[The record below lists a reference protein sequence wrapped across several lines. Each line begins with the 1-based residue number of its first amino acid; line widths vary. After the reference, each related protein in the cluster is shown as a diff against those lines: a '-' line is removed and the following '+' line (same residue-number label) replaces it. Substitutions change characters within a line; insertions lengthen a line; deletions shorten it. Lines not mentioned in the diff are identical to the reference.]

1 MKKQRHL
8 MVTVFAIS
16 GEEILKADCR
26 LIYDGHT
33 AQRGPKVHCLKAVIA
48 GEAGLNMWEFSLMC
62 GDRLLQDR
70 DNIFCP
76 RMAMLRDN
84 RHEMTLQMVHQN
96 LDTRHVTMRRFP
108 TVWINKPAT
117 FLQTAMKLC
126 THFGQ
131 VVEIVDVSNEQRRQD
146 DDRDGERTLEV
157 KYLHAES
164 GIMAMRGL
172 SGQDIRT
179 NREKKSVGGAPP
191 HKEDQFVCQITGS
204 PVVIEAC
211 DCDGLV
217 GCNELCR
224 LVWRPVRCP
233 YSFRWRRPP
242 NWRWRGPMGYP
253 RDLKVSQERPH
264 TVD

>member
-1 MKKQRHL
+1 
-8 MVTVFAIS
+8 
-16 GEEILKADCR
+16 
-26 LIYDGHT
+26 
-33 AQRGPKVHCLKAVIA
+33 
-48 GEAGLNMWEFSLMC
+48 
-62 GDRLLQDR
+62 
-70 DNIFCP
+70 
-76 RMAMLRDN
+76 
-84 RHEMTLQMVHQN
+84 MTLQMVHQN

-191 HKEDQFVCQITGS
+191 RKEDQFVCQITGS

-224 LVWRPVRCP
+224 LVWRPKRCP
-233 YSFRWRRPP
+233 YSFRWRRPL

>member
-48 GEAGLNMWEFSLMC
+48 VETGLNMWEFSLMC

-76 RMAMLRDN
+76 RMAMRRDD
-84 RHEMTLQMVHQN
+84 RHQMTLQMLLFKV
-96 LDTRHVTMRRFP
+96 DTSHVTMRRFP
-108 TVWINKPAT
+108 MQWIHDTTT
-117 FLQTAMKLC
+117 FVFLGLAKQLC
-126 THFGQ
+126 SRYGE
-131 VVEIVDVSNEQRRQD
+131 VVEIVDVSDQHRGQD

-164 GIMAMRGL
+164 GIFAMRGL
-172 SGQDIRT
+172 SGQDMRSS
-179 NREKKSVGGAPP
+179 REKRRVGGAPP
-191 HKEDQFVCQITGS
+191 GKEQKLVCLITGS
-204 PVVIEAC
+204 PVVIEHC
-211 DCDGLV
+211 DCDDGAD
-217 GCNELCR
+217 CR
-224 LVWRPVRCP
+224 AMCRIV
-233 YSFRWRRPP
+233 WRRPP
-242 NWRWRGPMGYP
+242 PGAHP
-253 RDLKVSQERPH
+253 L
-264 TVD
+264 

>member
-1 MKKQRHL
+1 MKKQRRL
-8 MVTVFAIS
+8 MVTVVAMS
-16 GEEILKADCR
+16 AEKILKADCR
-26 LIYDGHT
+26 LKYDGHT

-48 GEAGLNMWEFSLMC
+48 AEAGVNMWDFSLMC
-62 GDRLLQDR
+62 GDRLLHDR
-70 DNIFCP
+70 DMIFCP
-76 RMAMLRDN
+76 RMAMLRDGT
-84 RHEMTLQMVHQN
+84 RTLTLQMVHQN

-172 SGQDIRT
+172 SGQDIRS
-179 NREKKSVGGAPP
+179 NREKRSVGGAPP
-191 HKEDQFVCQITGS
+191 HKENQFVCQITGS
-204 PVVIEAC
+204 PVVIEWC
-211 DCDGLV
+211 DCDDLEE
-217 GCNELCR
+217 CNALCR
-224 LVWRPVRCP
+224 IVWRPIRCP
-233 YSFRWRRPP
+233 CSFRWRRPP
-242 NWRWRGPMGYP
+242 NFRRRRPMATPRGEKG
-253 RDLKVSQERPH
+253 SQERPH
-264 TVD
+264 T